1 MSENRDRDSSG
12 LSMSTKPNKTI
23 MLGMHELLFIDD
35 HTTMMMDDRDYEH
48 LMPLKPVMPT
58 GVIIVPIDFIDKI
71 GRAFLLAIR
80 TGKDIP
86 VKVSELELYL
96 LRELCFSKAEY
107 FGKRVGLSLKRKVL
121 NALYTQK
128 DEQENLLEQLL
139 KDIDLGEINE

>member
-96 LRELCFSKAEY
+96 LREL
-107 FGKRVGLSLKRKVL
+107 
-121 NALYTQK
+121 
-128 DEQENLLEQLL
+128 
-139 KDIDLGEINE
+139 